1 MDAIDGLATGL
12 ATRVGHQFVD
22 KRVLHLSTPT
32 GVCFWLFFKRSIA
45 RGTFPVGAFIFVGFS
60 RRNRSL
66 KTSAGPVADTVNV
79 VDSVAGGAV
88 PDLGLGGDIFGA
100 DQTRVFACRDFGDQL
115 VRDILEGGVGVC
127 VGVVFGVRIAFGGVI
142 FI

>member
-1 MDAIDGLATGL
+1 MDAIDGLATCL

-22 KRVLHLSTPT
+22 KRILYLATPT
-32 GVCFWLFFKRSIA
+32 GVCFWLFFKRAIA
-45 RGTFPVGAFIFVGFS
+45 RGTLPVGAFVFVGFA
-60 RRNRSL
+60 RRNGGL
-66 KTSAGPVADTVNV
+66 ETSAGPVADAVNV

-100 DQTRVFACRDFGDQL
+100 DQTRVFACGDFGDQL
-115 VRDILEGGVGVC
+115 VRDILEGRFRVVVR
-127 VGVVFGVRIAFGGVI
+127 VGVVFGVRIGGVV